1 MYVEL
6 KYLKFLPLEGFTDKG
21 NRKFNFRCP
30 ICGDSRK
37 SKIKKRCWATEYKNK
52 LWIKCFNCDYSSSF
66 QYFLKNYFPLYYQDY
81 MKEKFENFSSIYTQ
95 KKKKSFNDIF
105 SNQYENLNLQKII
118 DLPSNHKAINFL
130 KDRKIP
136 KQNYQNFYYDDNFSK
151 WINEKIEKGGINFQA
166 DLDRRI
172 IIPFFNKSKKIFMV
186 QGRSIDNIDPK
197 YLTYKFDKDSK
208 KIYGLDKIDF
218 SKTVYVVEGPLDS
231 LFIDNCLAV
240 AGSLSNLEE
249 LLKYTI
255 KENIVVIPDNDKNN
269 YQTKQFIEKLINKDF
284 NIVIWPKNIN
294 FKDIN
299 DAIIKDYTKE
309 EIFNIITKN
318 TFKGLKAIIEFK
330 LKRM

>member
-1 MYVEL
+1 
-6 KYLKFLPLEGFTDKG
+6 
-21 NRKFNFRCP
+21 
-30 ICGDSRK
+30 
-37 SKIKKRCWATEYKNK
+37 
-52 LWIKCFNCDYSSSF
+52 
-66 QYFLKNYFPLYYQDY
+66 